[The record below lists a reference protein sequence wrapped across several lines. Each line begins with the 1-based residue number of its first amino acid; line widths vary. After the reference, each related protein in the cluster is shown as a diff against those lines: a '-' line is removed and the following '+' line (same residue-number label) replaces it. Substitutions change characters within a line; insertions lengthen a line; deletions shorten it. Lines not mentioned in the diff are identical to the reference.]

1 MFESYLIQEQIKSR
15 KLESLLTNDSSVKP
29 NTGKHKKRTKKLTN
43 PRKSTLASSKYR
55 GVYATPSGTYQ
66 VQTRVNKILVPLG
79 TFPTKAEA
87 ARVFDKYAVD
97 HKLKKRIN
105 FPKEHPKHVFK
116 KRSRFIG
123 VRKKSPNSFEA
134 RINVNDRMI
143 HIGNYPTEEEA
154 ARARDDY
161 VVKHKLKRRPLN
173 FSP

>member
-116 KRSRFIG
+116 KSKTWSRFTG
-123 VRKKSPNSFEA
+123 VTKQSNSFKA
-134 RINVNDRMI
+134 QISVNGSLVY
-143 HIGNYPTEEEA
+143 IGCYTTEEEA

-161 VVKHKLKRRPLN
+161 
-173 FSP
+173 